1 MKYRKVENYKFEL
14 AENFSIQ
21 TGFLIPESII
31 TPNNRYP
38 FITLS
43 DNGILEIWKGYAID
57 GVTNAINSTNVIK
70 AAFVHDA
77 LYQLMRIGKLPLSY
91 KDKSDKLFYDILI
104 KDGTAKF
111 RAWYMYQAVKL
122 FGEKYAKPTSK
133 KEEQEN
139 IIEIL

>member
-1 MKYRKVENYKFEL
+1 MLYRELKSYKFEL
-14 AENFSIQ
+14 AQTYQIQ
-21 TGFLIPESII
+21 TEIFPEKQIVESYVGLGVDGLLTIFNGF
-31 TPNNRYP
+31 
-38 FITLS
+38 
-43 DNGILEIWKGYAID
+43 KID
-57 GVTNAINSTNVIK
+57 GVTHSITTSNVMR

-77 LYQLMRIGKLPLSY
+77 LYQLMRSGKLPLSY